1 MRYRVKLMIIITLLI
16 AISFSVG
23 GTVLIAVSFRA
34 ALDEETKSA
43 LASFESVQ
51 KTLFLLNSLGDQ
63 KDFSNLTQALEQME
77 TQDVVNWQA
86 LSLCSGDEVIYRSG
100 MELSDPILTPPDGS
114 T

>member
-86 LSLCSGDEVIYRSG
+86 LS
-100 MELSDPILTPPDGS
+100 
-114 T
+114 